1 MSTFLWRL
9 ENLRFGY
16 AGQSELLH
24 IPSLQ
29 IQTDD
34 FILLRGENGS
44 GKSTLLKLLTGDL
57 TPISGTLMYQDMKP
71 DKQPAGSFREI
82 FLLRQKTSDNLFG
95 LVPQHDLQAW
105 QMAHSNAFINET
117 QQHLLKHTPHTL
129 ETPFSRFST
138 GELQAYALTPLALLN
153 DKFWLLD
160 EPTAGLDSELK
171 AAFISLCREKRT
183 RQQGF
188 LIISH
193 DTSLPDELFT
203 RKFLLEQGTL
213 LEIT

>member
-1 MSTFLWRL
+1 MSKLLWRL
-9 ENLRFGY
+9 EDLRFGY
-16 AGQSELLH
+16 AGQPELLH

-29 IQTDD
+29 IQAGD

-57 TPISGTLMYQDMKP
+57 SPVSGTLMFKDKKP
-71 DKQPAGSFREI
+71 DKQAAAVFRDI

-95 LVPQHDLQAW
+95 LVPGHDLLVW
-105 QMAHSNAFINET
+105 QLAHPNAFTDAT
-117 QQHLLKHTPHTL
+117 QQQLLQTTANTL

-138 GELQAYALTPLALLN
+138 GELQAYALAPLTLLK
-153 DKFWLLD
+153 DRFWLLD
-160 EPTAGLDSELK
+160 EPTAGLDTERK
-171 AAFISLCREKRT
+171 AAFFALCREKRVT
-183 RQQGF
+183 QQGF

-203 RKFLLEQGTL
+203 RKLLLEQGNL
-213 LEIT
+213 LELS